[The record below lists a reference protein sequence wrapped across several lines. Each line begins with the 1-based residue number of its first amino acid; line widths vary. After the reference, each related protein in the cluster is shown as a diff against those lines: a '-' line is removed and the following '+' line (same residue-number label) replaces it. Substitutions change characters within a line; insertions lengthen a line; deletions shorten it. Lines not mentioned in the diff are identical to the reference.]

1 MDRPKDLPNR
11 LECAYCKRNHRHGGE
26 CHGKDI
32 NRNETGCLFFSM
44 DSRGW
49 IRTQDLILPFNLY
62 MDIPPLNMWEDSWT
76 VCENDTEVRINKI
89 YALSWDKQKGLLKV
103 KANVDYYIN
112 EFSEEYI
119 NNKNKPILKV
129 IK

>member
-44 DSRGW
+44 DSRGC

-89 YALSWDKQKGLLKV
+89 YALSWDNQKGLLKV